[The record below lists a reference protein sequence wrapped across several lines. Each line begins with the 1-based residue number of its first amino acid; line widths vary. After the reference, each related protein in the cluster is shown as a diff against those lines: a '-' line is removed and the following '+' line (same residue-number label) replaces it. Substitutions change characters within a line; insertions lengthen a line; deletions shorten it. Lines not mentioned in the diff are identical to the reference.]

1 VIVSAAPIRRTLEQ
15 LTSFSPAVRVLLVG
29 QLAINTGYYL
39 LYPYLAGH
47 MQRDLGMSTALLGL
61 VLGAG
66 TLSQQGLFL
75 IGGTLSD
82 RIGPRRVIICGLLIR
97 TVGFLTFA
105 FTANLPGLLLAAFL
119 SGFAGALFNPA
130 VRAYLAQAAGARRVE
145 AFALFGIF
153 GDAGLLL
160 GPVVGTALVGL
171 DFQIAGV
178 TAAAMFACLALIQ
191 ARLLPAAQPRGDST
205 ASRPVL
211 RDWREAIQNRPFA
224 LFSLAMLG
232 YFALYMQFYLGLP
245 LVARQTTGD
254 ESGVGSIFVLS
265 AIVGIVAQIQVTALS
280 RRFWTPARAVT
291 IGLLVMGSAFVLLGV
306 CTALPTSDVPIVQL
320 APVLAAT
327 VILTLGTLIAQPFAL
342 DLTVRLGNNERLV
355 GTYFGLYYL
364 SLGIGGAA
372 GNVVIGGSFDVAQT
386 SGLQVLPWVLL
397 VVIAV
402 ASATAVTALD
412 RRGLVPG
419 ERTPKVGQAAMV
431 RSRV

>member
-1 VIVSAAPIRRTLEQ
+1 VRRTFEQ
-15 LTSFSPAVRVLLVG
+15 LTSFSPAVRVLLVS
-29 QLAINTGYYL
+29 QLAVNTGYYI

-47 MQRDLGMSTALLGL
+47 MERDLGMSSWVLGL

-75 IGGTLSD
+75 VGGTLSD
-82 RIGPRRVIICGLLIR
+82 RLGPRRVIICGLLIR

-105 FTANLPGLLLAAFL
+105 FAANLAALLLAAFL

-130 VRAYLAQAAGARRVE
+130 VRAYLAQAASARRVE

-160 GPVVGTALVGL
+160 GPVLGTALVGL
-171 DFQIAGV
+171 DFQVAGV
-178 TAAAMFACLALIQ
+178 TAAAVFACLALIQ
-191 ARLLPAAQPRGDST
+191 ARLLPAAEPRSEGTQPK
-205 ASRPVL
+205 PVL
-211 RDWREAIQNRPFA
+211 SDWREAIHNRPFA

-245 LVARQTTGD
+245 LVARHATGD
-254 ESGVGSIFVLS
+254 ESGVGWIFVLS
-265 AIVGIVAQIQVTALS
+265 AVIGIIAQMPVTAFS
-280 RRFWTPARAVT
+280 KRYWGPARAVT
-291 IGLLVMGSAFVLLGV
+291 VGLLVMGSAFVLLGI
-306 CTALPTSDVPIVQL
+306 CTALPSSDVPLVQL
-320 APVLAAT
+320 APVLLAT
-327 VILTLGTLIAQPFAL
+327 ALLTLGELIAQPFAL

-355 GTYFGLYYL
+355 GTYFGVYYL

-372 GNVVIGGSFDVAQT
+372 GNLIVGVSFDVAQA

-397 VVIAV
+397 VVVAV

-419 ERTPKVGQAAMV
+419 DHRPAVSPRERLAG
-431 RSRV
+431 SRTG